1 MVNNKGPGVINVNIL
16 IIFFIGVEMFRPFV
30 GRQKRK
36 CNQPDSIT
44 FVKSLVE
51 RPSPIKAVLQ
61 SELVKEYTSA
71 QSWARAIS
79 QGPFLT
85 T

>member
-1 MVNNKGPGVINVNIL
+1 MGV
-16 IIFFIGVEMFRPFV
+16 GMFRPFV
-30 GRQKRK
+30 GRQERK

-44 FVKSLVE
+44 FVKSLVK

-61 SELVKEYTSA
+61 SEQVKEYTSA